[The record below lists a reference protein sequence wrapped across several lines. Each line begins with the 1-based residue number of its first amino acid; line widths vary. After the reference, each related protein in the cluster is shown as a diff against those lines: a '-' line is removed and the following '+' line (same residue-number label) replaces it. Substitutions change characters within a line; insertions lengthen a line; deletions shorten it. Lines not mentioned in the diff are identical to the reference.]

1 MRLFLGAALKIR
13 PSARIIVTA
22 PGDEALAQRP
32 VTLHEINAL
41 DQPAFVARLGA
52 LFEDSPWIAA
62 FAWHTRPFASRD
74 ALYQALCQIMY
85 GASEERQLAL
95 IQAHPD
101 LVGRAALAG
110 TLTTESTREQAAA
123 GLDHLSPDEIA
134 TFSRL
139 NAAYRERF
147 DFPFV
152 ISRRKSKSPWARLPR
167 SRACVSTTRLLRM
180 SRSVTIISTR
190 WISGSRCPC

>member
-1 MRLFLGAALKIR
+1 M
-13 PSARIIVTA
+13 
-22 PGDEALAQRP
+22 AQRP

-62 FAWHTRPFASRD
+62 KAWYARPFASRD
-74 ALYQALCQIMY
+74 ALHQALCQVMY
-85 GASEERQLAL
+85 EASEEQQIAL
-95 IQAHPD
+95 IRAHPD

-110 TLTTESTREQAAA
+110 TLTAESTGEQAAA
-123 GLDHLSPDEIA
+123 GLDRLSPDEIA

-139 NAAYRERF
+139 NAAYRARF

-152 ISRRKSKSPWARLPR
+152 ICARENKKASILDGFETRLKHSRSEEIRIALGEIAKIARL
-167 SRACVSTTRLLRM
+167 RLHDA
-180 SRSVTIISTR
+180 VAANE
-190 WISGSRCPC
+190 

>member
-1 MRLFLGAALKIR
+1 MKIR

-152 ISRRKSKSPWARLPR
+152 ICARENKKASILGGFQTRLKHSQSEEIQIALGEIAKIARL
-167 SRACVSTTRLLRM
+167 RLHDA
-180 SRSVTIISTR
+180 VAADE
-190 WISGSRCPC
+190 